1 MTDRRS
7 TLMAYPRPMTPP
19 ILGRAFLH
27 ELKHQISLEHQIWP
41 MNPIPR

>member
-19 ILGRAFLH
+19 ILGRALLH
-27 ELKHQISLEHQIWP
+27 ELNTKFHWSTKYG
-41 MNPIPR
+41 R